1 LGLRRRYRR
10 HRGAYLPIRLGTRH
24 AFDTAAFSILLV
36 STGAGIVAGEYL
48 FALLSD
54 RFGRRRALAR
64 QPGVAAVSLE
74 HGLRGSVAA
83 IDVIPAGTT
92 QGATVEH
99 LVTALRADR
108 PAFRT
113 YVTGSAAFLTDFKD
127 TIAQRLPYALAHR
140 RGHLHPAVPDD
151 RIRGHPDQ
159 GPAHEHPCR

>member
-1 LGLRRRYRR
+1 LGFRRRYRR

-24 AFDTAAFSILLV
+24 AFDTAAFSILLLV

-83 IDVIPAGTT
+83 IDVISAGTT
-92 QGATVEH
+92 QA
-99 LVTALRADR
+99 
-108 PAFRT
+108 P
-113 YVTGSAAFLTDFKD
+113 
-127 TIAQRLPYALAHR
+127 P
-140 RGHLHPAVPDD
+140 
-151 RIRGHPDQ
+151 
-159 GPAHEHPCR
+159 